1 MTYIKIL
8 WDDNSIAHVQST
20 IDLNDSQIKTLCSF
34 PPYYDELELIVEKD
48 GHHIQVIKCFG
59 ITNNIISQLT
69 ELQFDELVYESDY
82 NGIEWLTNRIDYD
95 KNL

>member
-1 MTYIKIL
+1 ML
-8 WDDNSIAHVQST
+8 WDDNCIEHVQSSL
-20 IDLNDSQIKTLCSF
+20 DLDESQIKTFCSF

-48 GHHIQVIKCFG
+48 GHYIRAIKCFG

-69 ELQFDELVYESDY
+69 ELQFDELIYESDY

-95 KNL
+95 KHL